1 MTLPGEAQLIYTDLH
16 GQHETIIPDVELDA
30 VRTAIE
36 LAGRGIRRG
45 DRVLLIA
52 DNSVEFIAVLFGL
65 IHLDVSIVLADSGQ
79 VPRQHRQLV
88 LLTGADWV
96 ITDADLGRVAEFSD
110 IAKVLLST
118 DLRADPGRPG
128 RGQRLSFDAWRG
140 RDDALITSSSGT
152 TGAAKVIV
160 RSGSAIWENADR
172 TREQLGYRASDVLLP
187 LLPFSHQYGLSLL
200 LVWWL
205 TGCSLVVAPR
215 VRVDH
220 ALEAAA
226 LAGVTAVDATP
237 STYHTVLGILE
248 QRPVLRDRLGS
259 VRMWCVGGAPLGQ
272 PLAKRF
278 HAVVGASLLD
288 GYGSTEAGNIAL
300 ATPDDPHGCGH
311 PLPGV
316 ELQIR
321 DDGGKPVADGE
332 IGEIRVR
339 SAGLFEG
346 YLAEDGTLDRRD
358 GDWYLTHDLGFRD
371 GQGRLHVIGR
381 KHAVHRLGY
390 TLYPAEL
397 ARKAEACG
405 RPITVVPLDD
415 DRRGCR
421 LVFVV
426 ADPHLGNGQHWR
438 RRMSEHL
445 ADFEQPNQVVVVGA
459 FPVTRNGKP
468 DQARL
473 KQIAAASMPT
483 VEPRPARVETSESP
497 ARPGRAARLAAVRS
511 AIEAD
516 PGPVLDILTEISNFR
531 SAESEIWSALD
542 TLRGAVAEVEKYRPG
557 RVPRMAVFMPS
568 NIVFYSYVLQ
578 LLVPSLF
585 VDEVGFRSSQQVAGT
600 MRRLHELLA
609 PIHGLPITL
618 HPLTQREFLDGP
630 VAHADL
636 VTFTGAYKNAEQV
649 RTAVRKDQLFLYY
662 GQGVNPFIV
671 GPDADLDKA
680 VTDAIRIRLFN
691 SGQDCFGPDVFF
703 VHHGCFDR
711 FVGLLAERVRDLRFG
726 QYTDPSADYGP
737 LYYES
742 ALTDAVDHLRE
753 HGEHI
758 VSGGQVDFRT
768 GHLQPTVLA
777 RPMSTKVPVAELF
790 SPIFNVMRYDSTV
803 QLRERVTSEF
813 FRERAM
819 GAMVYGDDTGISDVL
834 ADRHLVCHDTTLLDV
849 DNGNE
854 PFGGRGM
861 IANYLAHRGKR
872 TARPLLIS
880 ESVAEHLTPDRT
892 SA

>member
-1 MTLPGEAQLIYTDLH
+1 MTLPGEAQVLHADLH
-16 GQHETIIPDVELDA
+16 GLEEGVEPDA
-30 VRTAIE
+30 VRTAA
-36 LAGRGIRRG
+36 LLTDRGIRRG
-45 DRVLLIA
+45 DRVLLLA
-52 DNSVEFIAVLFGL
+52 DNSVEFITVLFGL
-65 IHLDVSIVLADSGQ
+65 IQLDASIVLADYGQ
-79 VPRQHRQLV
+79 VSRQHRQLV
-88 LLTGADWV
+88 LQTGADWV
-96 ITDADLGRVAEFSD
+96 IADTDLGRVTEFSD
-110 IAKVLLST
+110 IAKVLLFT
-118 DLRADPGRPG
+118 DLRGDPGPPVPG
-128 RGQRLSFDAWRG
+128 TRLSFDAWRA
-140 RDDALITSSSGT
+140 RDDALITCSSGT
-152 TGAAKVIV
+152 TGAVKVIV
-160 RSGSAIWENADR
+160 RSGSAIWENAEQ
-172 TREQLGYRASDVLLP
+172 TRYQLGYRANDVLLP

-205 TGCSLVVAPR
+205 AGCSLVVAPR

-259 VRMWCVGGAPLGQ
+259 VRMWCVGGAPLGR
-272 PLAKRF
+272 PLAERF
-278 HAVVGASLLD
+278 LAVAGAPLLD

-300 ATPDDPHGCGH
+300 ATPDDARGCGQ

-316 ELQIR
+316 ELRIR
-321 DDGGKPVADGE
+321 DEGGTLVAEGE
-332 IGEIRVR
+332 IGEISVR
-339 SAGLFEG
+339 SVGLFEG
-346 YLAEDGTLDRRD
+346 YLADDGTLDRRE

-371 GQGRLHVIGR
+371 DRGRLHVIGR
-381 KHAVHRLGY
+381 KHAVHRMGY

-405 RPITVVPLDD
+405 RPVTVVPLDD

-426 ADPHLGNGQHWR
+426 ADPHLRGGRHWR
-438 RRMSEHL
+438 QLMSGHL

-468 DQARL
+468 DQPRL
-473 KQIAAASMPT
+473 KQIALGSLSTAEQRT
-483 VEPRPARVETSESP
+483 ARAGTPESP
-497 ARPGRAARLAAVRS
+497 AGPGRAARLAAVRS

-578 LLVPSLF
+578 LLVPSLY
-585 VDEVGFRSSQQVAGT
+585 VDEVGFRASHQVAGT
-600 MRRLHELLA
+600 TRRLHELLA
-609 PIHGLPITL
+609 PVHGLPITL
-618 HPLTQREFLDGP
+618 HPLTQREFLEGP
-630 VAHADL
+630 VAQADL
-636 VTFTGAYKNAEQV
+636 VTFTGTYKNAEQV
-649 RTAVRKDQLFLYY
+649 RTSVRKDQLFLYY

-671 GPDADLDKA
+671 GPDADLDLA

-703 VHHGCFDR
+703 VHHSRFDR
-711 FVGLLAERVRDLRFG
+711 FVALLTERVRDLRFG
-726 QYTDPSADYGP
+726 RYTDPGADYGP
-737 LYYES
+737 MYYGT
-742 ALTDAVDHLRE
+742 ALTAAVDYLRE

-758 VSGGQVDFRT
+758 VSGGRVDFRT
-768 GHLQPTVLA
+768 GELQPTVLA
-777 RPMSTKVPVAELF
+777 RSLSTKVPVEELF
-790 SPIFNVMRYDSTV
+790 SPIFNVMRYDSAA
-803 QLRERVTSEF
+803 QLRERVTTEF

-819 GAMVYGDDTGISDVL
+819 GAMVYGDDSGIADVL
-834 ADRHLVCHDTTLLDV
+834 ADRHLVCHNTTLLDV

-861 IANYLAHRGKR
+861 VANYLAHRGKR
-872 TARPLLIS
+872 VARPLLIS
-880 ESVAEHLTPDRT
+880 ESVAEHLTPERT
-892 SA
+892 ASA